1 MGEIKNALK
10 PTPKKRDLPQNGEK
24 ILSNS
29 DKEGSEAPKL
39 KKELKDEVINM
50 DSPSVKV

>member
-1 MGEIKNALK
+1 MVKNALK

-24 ILSNS
+24 ICSNS
-29 DKEGSEAPKL
+29 DEVVSDAPNL
-39 KKELKDEVINM
+39 KKELKDKVVNM